1 MIKIIYQY
9 ISIQLVALLQDSL
22 WTMISKQSSWAVQA
36 SQVPI
41 TWTTLLYS
49 MHIEV
54 FKIKRE
60 GGKKGEK
67 KKEKTRWLAS
77 VVKAAKY
84 NGWLTRVMCMADPH
98 QNKKL
103 VQ

>member
-1 MIKIIYQY
+1 
-9 ISIQLVALLQDSL
+9 
-22 WTMISKQSSWAVQA
+22 
-36 SQVPI
+36 
-41 TWTTLLYS
+41 